1 MPASFRAF
9 DELATFFASKIPDDL
24 IAFQPS
30 KATSDRVELLIF
42 KEKRDGLTVEEK
54 DELDAY
60 MVLEHIMR
68 LAKGKARGNGD

>member
-1 MPASFRAF
+1 MPASNRAF
-9 DELATFFASKIPDDL
+9 DELAAFFASKIPDDL

-54 DELDAY
+54 GELDAY
-60 MVLEHIMR
+60 MVLERIMR
-68 LAKGKARGNGD
+68 LAKGKAREKVD